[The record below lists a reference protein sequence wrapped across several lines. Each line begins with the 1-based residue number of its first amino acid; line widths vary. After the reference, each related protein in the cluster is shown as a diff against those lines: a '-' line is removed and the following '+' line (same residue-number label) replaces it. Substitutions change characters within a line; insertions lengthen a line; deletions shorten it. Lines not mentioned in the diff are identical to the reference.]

1 MNEGTIRTVKTV
13 GRTMRTVTVRRER
26 PPWKGGRWC
35 GFDWVM
41 AAAFALVGLIIA
53 LLTGFHLSGII
64 AGAVVFVLGVRPVRP
79 WTRQEWARYKEENAR
94 WLETETEQD
103 LIDYASKTGPY
114 MCDDD

>member
-1 MNEGTIRTVKTV
+1 MSDGTIRTVKTV
-13 GRTMRTVTVRRER
+13 GRTMRTVTVRREHS
-26 PPWKGGRWC
+26 PWMGGRWR

-41 AAAFALVGLIIA
+41 AAAFALVGLLIA

-64 AGAVVFVLGVRPVRP
+64 AGAVVFLLGIRPVRP
-79 WTRQEWARYKEENAR
+79 WTPQEWARYKEENAR

-114 MCDDD
+114 MCDDN